1 MNPFRTGK
9 LVMYQVK
16 YTRSWHGFEMIPFCI
31 LGILGVRVSPQ
42 YMSAFDTKLP
52 QGLYGAFFIRF
63 NMAIARWRKSYQ
75 LRFFPAIEVLLVA
88 VITALINYPIIFMRY
103 AKDISCYLV

>member
-31 LGILGVRVSPQ
+31 LGILGV
-42 YMSAFDTKLP
+42 SA
-52 QGLYGAFFIRF
+52 LY
-63 NMAIARWRKSYQ
+63 
-75 LRFFPAIEVLLVA
+75 
-88 VITALINYPIIFMRY
+88 VI
-103 AKDISCYLV
+103 